1 MLRQVSALP
10 SFLGGMCSPVDM
22 DHVLLI
28 QSSVCW
34 WALGLLGLS
43 TIGNNATL
51 AVDVQVSVRG
61 PVFNSFGG
69 TARDGMA
76 DHVGILFYF
85 ARSCTLSPS
94 HQLLHIFTS
103 PCSFLFL

>member
-1 MLRQVSALP
+1 MAGVSLT
-10 SFLGGMCSPVDM
+10 FLFKAECSPVDM
-22 DHVLLI
+22 DHVLLV

-43 TIGNNATL
+43 TIGNNATQT
-51 AVDVQVSVRG
+51 VGVQVSVRG

-76 DHVGILFYF
+76 VAYHVEKMEVRRRGWGPME
-85 ARSCTLSPS
+85 R
-94 HQLLHIFTS
+94 
-103 PCSFLFL
+103 